1 MPACRLSRHR
11 RLLAPLPRQ
20 VTQRR
25 AAASWAAAVA
35 DHARSG
41 RHAAA
46 LTVFRRVLAAHPAAA
61 ADELAYSAL
70 LRCRDD
76 RLAYQIHAQA
86 CRRGL
91 AASNPVLAC
100 SLLAFYSSARS
111 DHPAAA
117 KLFGEM
123 TRRDAVSYTA
133 MMSAF
138 LRAGEWAQALA
149 LYPRMLADAAPPTE
163 RTFAILLAL
172 CASRRLC
179 RHGRQLHA
187 QLLRWGADLNLVL
200 KTALVHMYSCCGFMG
215 HAHAVLR
222 STPETDVVL
231 WTAMIAGYSRTGD
244 LQAALRMF
252 HHMELAAVPPNAF
265 TFAGIITAC
274 SSSGH
279 PQEGFQA
286 GRQLHA
292 RVFKFA
298 LEHDVS
304 VCNALVDFY
313 SKSSARLLDLVH
325 AFNASD
331 RPNVVSWT
339 AFISGLARH
348 GRDEDAF
355 AAFAEM
361 RASGVQPNSFTVST
375 LLKGCSSS
383 QSFLHAAKIHAY
395 VLKTSFESL
404 DVAVGNSL
412 VDLYSRFARMDE
424 AWAVATTMAFVRD
437 SFTYTSL
444 AKGLNQAGL
453 PNRALEMIVHMFQ
466 EEVQMD
472 GFSLACFLSAAA
484 ALPSI
489 EPGMQLHCC
498 SLKLGLSSQVSVSNS
513 LINMYSKHKCLQD
526 AKSVFQSI
534 REPSVVSWNAL
545 ISGLS
550 SNGSYYEAL
559 SVFED
564 MTLGGAQPDDITF
577 SVVLYACTQGGL
589 IDIGIKHFNSMR
601 KQFGVSPQ
609 RSHYTLF
616 LDMLGRAG
624 RLTEAACTIETMP
637 IQPDLSMYKCLLA
650 FCELHNDLVVGE
662 NVAKKAL
669 ELYPS
674 DTVLQNMLSAICGAP
689 WKHECRVHAH
699 KMKSGAAISFDIST
713 SSMR

>member
-1 MPACRLSRHR
+1 MPLRLTRHR
-11 RLLAPLPRQ
+11 HLLAPTPRQ
-20 VTQRR
+20 VSQRR

-70 LRCRDD
+70 LRCRDA

-111 DHPAAA
+111 DLPAAA
-117 KLFGEM
+117 KLFDEM
-123 TRRDAVSYTA
+123 IHRDAISYTV

-138 LRAGEWAQALA
+138 VRSGDWVQALA
-149 LYPRMLADAAPPTE
+149 LYPGMLAAAPPTE
-163 RTFAILLAL
+163 HTFTTLLAL

-179 RHGRQLHA
+179 CHGRQLHA
-187 QLLRWGADLNLVL
+187 QLLRWGVDFNLVL

-244 LQAALRMF
+244 LQDALRMF
-252 HHMELAAVPPNAF
+252 CHMELAAVPPNAF
-265 TFAGIITAC
+265 TFAGIIAAC

-279 PQEGFQA
+279 PQGFQA

-298 LEHDVS
+298 LEHDTS

-313 SKSSARLLDLVH
+313 SKSSAHLLDLVH
-325 AFNASD
+325 TFNAAD
-331 RPNVVSWT
+331 TPNVVSWT

-375 LLKGCSSS
+375 LLKGCTSS
-383 QSFLHAAKIHAY
+383 QCFLHATKIHAY
-395 VLKTSFESL
+395 VLKTSLQSL

-412 VDLYSRFARMDE
+412 VDLYSRFARMDQ
-424 AWAVATTMAFVRD
+424 AWAVMTTMAFARD

-444 AKGLNQAGL
+444 AKGLNQVGL
-453 PNRALEMIVHMFQ
+453 PNKALEMIVHMFQ
-466 EEVQMD
+466 EGVHVD

-484 ALPSI
+484 TLPAI

-498 SLKLGLSSQVSVSNS
+498 SVKLGLSSQVSVSNS
-513 LINMYSKHKCLQD
+513 LINMYSKHKCLED

-545 ISGLS
+545 ISGLA

-564 MTLGGAQPDDITF
+564 MTLGGAQPDGITF
-577 SVVLYACTQGGL
+577 SVVLHACTHGGL
-589 IDIGIKHFNSMR
+589 VDIGINHFNSMR
-601 KQFGVSPQ
+601 RQFGVSPQ
-609 RSHYTLF
+609 RSHYALF

-624 RLTEAACTIETMP
+624 RLTKAACTIEAMP
-637 IQPDLSMYKCLLA
+637 IQPDLSMYRNLLA

-662 NVAKKAL
+662 NVARKAL

-674 DTVLQNMLSAICGAP
+674 DAVFQNMLSGICGAA
-689 WKHECRVHAH
+689 WKHECGVHAH
-699 KMKSGAAISFDIST
+699 SMKGDAAISFDVST